1 MGYFIFYHLLFQGLP
16 DPNHIPLKDLID
28 GTSPFI
34 MDMLERLSPVALSNG
49 CTSPN
54 QGNLESTTEESSSVP
69 EAMETNEEPKNLESE
84 ATASENHESNK
95 SEENVVPTS
104 KAVQELVKMVTKLS
118 EDLCTEDPAKRKEVE
133 EATID
138 DETFKVVQSILDAN
152 HEEQTQ
158 VTDEIMD
165 ICTVSNNEC
174 VTLD

>member
-1 MGYFIFYHLLFQGLP
+1 
-16 DPNHIPLKDLID
+16 
-28 GTSPFI
+28 
-34 MDMLERLSPVALSNG
+34 MLERLSPVALSNG
-49 CTSPN
+49 CTSPT
-54 QGNLESTTEESSSVP
+54 QGNLGSSTALTESSDP
-69 EAMETNEEPKNLESE
+69 MAMEISKDQHQDSETE
-84 ATASENHESNK
+84 ATLENQETNK
-95 SEENVVPTS
+95 LEENVGPTS

-138 DETFKVVQSILDAN
+138 DETLKAVQSIFDSN
-152 HEEQTQ
+152 REEQTQ